1 MHRFYIG
8 NQHLADHRLNIADIA
23 FPVISERVRSQIP
36 DNIFNPEIEPLI
48 NRRIGSHKYI
58 VMLIG
63 VLCVLNPVPRLGQR
77 LKILL
82 MPLPGSI
89 NKSCAIQSVLSL
101 VDTLTAVFSLEILS
115 HGRAPFPQRR
125 KEHTTTL
132 YSIAHGA
139 LFLKAS
145 PRIFQMQCQIT
156 RA

>member
-23 FPVISERVRSQIP
+23 FPVISERVGCQIP